1 MSAVPRSRS
10 VHWLDHAAA
19 IQTRRRRLFA
29 GGWGDEGVLERVPA
43 VARFAEPAR
52 AAAVTWGRARRE
64 GPVEVT
70 DGWFASACP
79 GLPPCAS
86 TAFVR
91 RIAPAAPER
100 GRRRPV
106 YVALAAS
113 GEEGFASRTRLW
125 RPLAA
130 REGIEVILLENAMY
144 GLRRPEG
151 QRATAIR
158 TVAEHLLMNLATV
171 EETRALVEHLAGEG
185 YERIGV
191 VGFSMGGTA
200 AALAAAA
207 TARPLAVAIIGAGR
221 SVVPVFTEGMLSISV
236 EFEALG
242 GAAARA
248 RLGALFGAADLDRH
262 PTPRRPDAAV
272 IVGARRDG
280 YVFAEQ
286 VEELHALWRAS
297 ELRWLDT
304 GHAGAV
310 VYKREALRR
319 AAVDA
324 MARLGTDTT
333 QVGRKPAQVGSCP
346 AQVDAPRP
354 GLGG

>member
-1 MSAVPRSRS
+1 MRVVRRSRS

-19 IQTRRRRLFA
+19 VLTRRRRLFA

-43 VARFAEPAR
+43 VARFAEAPR
-52 AAAVTWGRARRE
+52 AAEVTWGRARRE

-70 DGWFASACP
+70 DGWFAAACP

-130 REGIEVILLENAMY
+130 REGIEVILLENALY
-144 GLRRPEG
+144 GLRRPAG

-171 EETRALVEHLAGEG
+171 EETRALVEHLAREG

-191 VGFSMGGTA
+191 GGFSMGGA
-200 AALAAAA
+200 SAALAAAV
-207 TARPLAVAIIGAGR
+207 TARPLAVAVIGAGR
-221 SVVPVFTEGMLSISV
+221 SVVPVFTEGMLSISI

-242 GAAARA
+242 GAAAART

-262 PTPRRPDAAV
+262 PAPRRLDAAV
-272 IVGARRDG
+272 IVGGRHDG

-310 VYKREALRR
+310 VYQGEALRR

-324 MARLGTDTT
+324 MERLG
-333 QVGRKPAQVGSCP
+333 S
-346 AQVDAPRP
+346 
-354 GLGG
+354 

>member
-1 MSAVPRSRS
+1 MSAAPRSRS

-19 IQTRRRRLFA
+19 VLSRRRRLFA
-29 GGWGDEGVLERVPA
+29 GGWGDEGVLGRLPA
-43 VARFAEPAR
+43 VARFAAPPR
-52 AAAVTWGRARRE
+52 AADVTWGRGRRA
-64 GPVEVT
+64 GPLEVT
-70 DGWFASACP
+70 DGWFAAACP

-91 RIAPAAPER
+91 RIAPAAPAK

-113 GEEGFASRTRLW
+113 GEEGFAARTRLW

-144 GLRRPEG
+144 GLRRPAG
-151 QRATAIR
+151 QRGTAIR

-171 EETRALVEHLAGEG
+171 EETRALVEHLACEG

-191 VGFSMGGTA
+191 VGFSMGGVS
-200 AALAAAA
+200 AALAAAV
-207 TARPLAVAIIGAGR
+207 TARPLAVAVLGAGR
-221 SVVPVFTEGMLSISV
+221 SVVPVFTEGMLSVSV

-242 GAAARA
+242 GASAARA

-262 PTPRRPDAAV
+262 PAPRRSDAVV
-272 IVGARRDG
+272 IVGGRHDG
-280 YVFAEQ
+280 YVFPEQ

-310 VYKREALRR
+310 VYQGEALRR

-324 MARLGTDTT
+324 MERLG
-333 QVGRKPAQVGSCP
+333 P
-346 AQVDAPRP
+346 
-354 GLGG
+354 